1 MGIGFKYPPPGA
13 TISGVN
19 PVSGRG
25 VAESK
30 KQKTIVFIIY
40 ELLNSYTSMKEP
52 IPFDFPAFH
61 FKPEWG
67 VSIIPTP
74 DHTVKILVTDKKQ
87 YATITKEIEKI
98 FNQEANQ

>member
-1 MGIGFKYPPPGA
+1 
-13 TISGVN
+13 
-19 PVSGRG
+19 
-25 VAESK
+25 
-30 KQKTIVFIIY
+30 
-40 ELLNSYTSMKEP
+40 MKEP

-74 DHTVKILVTDKKQ
+74 DHTVKILVTDKKSKQ
-87 YATITKEIEKI
+87 YATIVGIKPTWEGGEWQLNGKPTKSEQITKEIEKI